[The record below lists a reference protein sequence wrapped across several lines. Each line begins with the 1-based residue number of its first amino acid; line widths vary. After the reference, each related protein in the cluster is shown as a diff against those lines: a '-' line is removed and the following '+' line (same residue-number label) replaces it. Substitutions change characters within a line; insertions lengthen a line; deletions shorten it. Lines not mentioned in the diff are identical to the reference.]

1 MPDGPQFMK
10 AAEFQKRF
18 RVSHPYDESLGW
30 ENLSE
35 DEDFWEGPIVR
46 RTGDID
52 ASNMDEMEKHIRKHG
67 IQTPVRVSGNEVING
82 HHRVW
87 IAGNISPDFKI
98 PYIDTSED

>member
-30 ENLSE
+30 ENLS
-35 DEDFWEGPIVR
+35 DDDAFWEGPIVSR
-46 RTGDID
+46 KGDID
-52 ASNMDEMEKHIRKHG
+52 ASNMENMEKHIRKHG
-67 IQTPVRVSGNEVING
+67 IQNPVRVASNKVIDG

-87 IAGNISPDFKI
+87 IAGNISPDFPV
-98 PYIDTSED
+98 PYMDF